1 MGQYLI
7 FKFFPILQE
16 SRVFPLFDDIS
27 HMILFTIYLDYSFIG
42 NKSYFR
48 YVVLKI
54 LFQAL
59 FNDQTPEIY
68 PGLGAKR
75 ENPDSRLMKYM
86 RQIIM
91 P

>member
-1 MGQYLI
+1 MKKITISYKIGQYLI
-7 FKFFPILQE
+7 FEFFPVLEE

-59 FNDQTPEIY
+59 YLMI
-68 PGLGAKR
+68 KR
-75 ENPDSRLMKYM
+75 LKSTLAWVQKEKTLTLD
-86 RQIIM
+86 
-91 P
+91 

>member
-42 NKSYFR
+42 NKSY
-48 YVVLKI
+48 VVLKT

-59 FNDQTPEIY
+59 YLIIKSLKSTLASVQKEKTLI
-68 PGLGAKR
+68 LG
-75 ENPDSRLMKYM
+75 
-86 RQIIM
+86 
-91 P
+91 

>member
-59 FNDQTPEIY
+59 YLMI
-68 PGLGAKR
+68 KR
-75 ENPDSRLMKYM
+75 LKSTLAWVQREKTLILD
-86 RQIIM
+86 
-91 P
+91 